1 MPNPVTLKDIAQ
13 EAGVSVALV
22 SFVMNSRIGDDGK
35 PKYRV
40 GAPTRDR
47 ILEAAQRLGY
57 RQAAPTESAVPK
69 KRVVGVILPDPADA
83 YYGSLSAELER
94 LALPQGCTLLFGYT
108 RWDPVRFQ
116 RLCDVFRSQHVDGM
130 VVAPPEEGKEGLDM
144 LWRASIPY
152 VIPETERDPLA
163 SARACA
169 AQLFELMNN
178 LH

>member
-13 EAGVSVALV
+13 EAGVSIALV
-22 SFVMNSRIGDDGK
+22 SFVMNNRVEADGK
-35 PKYRV
+35 QKYRV
-40 GAPTRDR
+40 GAQTRER

-57 RQAAPTESAVPK
+57 RQGAPAESVVPP

-83 YYGSLSAELER
+83 YYGSLAAELER

-116 RLCDVFRSQHVDGM
+116 RLCDVFRSQRVDGM
-130 VVAPPEEGKEGLDM
+130 VVAPPEEEREGLDM

-152 VIPETERDPLA
+152 VIPETGRDPLV
-163 SARACA
+163 SARSCA
-169 AQLFELMNN
+169 AQLFDMMNKN
-178 LH
+178 H

>member
-1 MPNPVTLKDIAQ
+1 MPDQVTLKDIAQ
-13 EAGVSVALV
+13 EVGVSVALV
-22 SFVMNSRIGDDGK
+22 SFVMNSRMDADGK

-40 GAPTRDR
+40 GAQTRER
-47 ILEAAQRLGY
+47 ILEAARRMGY
-57 RQAAPTESAVPK
+57 RQAESAQSVVPK

-94 LALPQGCTLLFGYT
+94 LALPQGCTLLFGYS

-116 RLCDVFRSQHVDGM
+116 RLADVFRAQQVDGM
-130 VVAPPEEGKEGLDM
+130 VVAPPEGEKEGLDM

-152 VIPETERDPLA
+152 VIPETGRDPLV

-169 AQLFELMNN
+169 AQLFELINN
-178 LH
+178 KH

>member
-22 SFVMNSRIGDDGK
+22 SFVMNSRLDADGK

-40 GAPTRDR
+40 GAQTRER
-47 ILEAAQRLGY
+47 ILETARRLGY
-57 RQAAPTESAVPK
+57 RQAEPMQSVVPK

-94 LALPQGCTLLFGYT
+94 LALPQGCTLLFGYS

-116 RLCDVFRSQHVDGM
+116 RLADVFRSQHVDGM
-130 VVAPPEEGKEGLDM
+130 VVAPPEGEKEGLDM
-144 LWRASIPY
+144 LWRANIPY
-152 VIPETERDPLA
+152 VIPETGRDPLV
-163 SARACA
+163 SARECA
-169 AQLFELMNN
+169 AKLFELMNN
-178 LH
+178 KH

>member
-1 MPNPVTLKDIAQ
+1 MPNTITLKDIAQ

-22 SFVMNSRIGDDGK
+22 SFVMNSRLDADGK

-40 GAPTRDR
+40 GAQTRER
-47 ILEAAQRLGY
+47 ILETARRLGY
-57 RQAAPTESAVPK
+57 RQAEPTQSVVPK

-130 VVAPPEEGKEGLDM
+130 GVAPPEEGKEGLDM
-144 LWRASIPY
+144 LWRAGIPY
-152 VIPETERDPLA
+152 VIPETGRDPLL
-163 SARACA
+163 SARTCA

-178 LH
+178 QH

>member
-1 MPNPVTLKDIAQ
+1 MPDQVTLKDIAQ
-13 EAGVSVALV
+13 EVGVSVALV
-22 SFVMNSRIGDDGK
+22 SFVMNSRMDADGK

-40 GAPTRDR
+40 GAQTLER

-57 RQAAPTESAVPK
+57 RQAESAQSVVPK

-94 LALPQGCTLLFGYT
+94 LALPQGCTLLFGYS

-116 RLCDVFRSQHVDGM
+116 RLADVFRNQQVDGM
-130 VVAPPEEGKEGLDM
+130 VVAPPEGEKEGLDM

-152 VIPETERDPLA
+152 VIPETGRDPLV

-178 LH
+178 KH